1 VLTRIKQSLEK
12 LIEPM
17 GNMFIKLGFKP
28 NHITALGFLLGFA
41 ALVSLSATGSL
52 ITFLAVFTLAS
63 IMDVVDG
70 YVARRT
76 GRITSFGAFL
86 DSTLDRAM
94 DALTVIPLYI
104 VGLVNTY
111 EVFLLVIGE
120 FLVSYARA
128 RGESLGVEMAGVG
141 VAERAERLIV
151 KFIIYFLVLLSCS
164 YIAYISYWILVVLTY
179 LTVLQRMLHAY
190 HVLGEKH

>member
-1 VLTRIKQSLEK
+1 MLTRIKQSLEK

-86 DSTLDRAM
+86 DSILDRAM
-94 DALTVIPLYI
+94 DALTVIPLYM

-179 LTVLQRMLHAY
+179 LTVLQRMLYAY